1 MKKLLLTL
9 VCTLALALGTQAQEI
24 KVGLKG
30 GASFSNWSGRL
41 LILNINGNSLTN
53 FHGGAMASIGL
64 SDRFAIQPELLY
76 NTMGSNLSNSGVL
89 SELLNLDN
97 LQGEV
102 DFSLAY
108 LSIPIYAKLYATEGL
123 ALMAGP
129 QANFRVDNSE
139 DINVQ
144 GISSSLDIINFYNDV
159 DFGLSFGA
167 QYETEMGLTIG
178 ANYYLGLTDVI
189 DNPIISELRNSS
201 FQVSVG
207 WFLFP

>member
-1 MKKLLLTL
+1 
-9 VCTLALALGTQAQEI
+9 
-24 KVGLKG
+24 
-30 GASFSNWSGRL
+30 
-41 LILNINGNSLTN
+41 
-53 FHGGAMASIGL
+53 
-64 SDRFAIQPELLY
+64 
-76 NTMGSNLSNSGVL
+76 
-89 SELLNLDN
+89 
-97 LQGEV
+97 
-102 DFSLAY
+102 
-108 LSIPIYAKLYATEGL
+108 
-123 ALMAGP
+123 MAGP

-201 FQVSVG
+201 FPDQCRMVFIPIGNLNIQKTSIELLSKESSPRG
-207 WFLFP
+207 WLFF